1 MVHGISELDMTEQLT
16 RKHKHAVFIYLYRVQ
31 VVKLLILF
39 FQKSPRIYHSA
50 LLCTQAVK
58 LQGDFLSQFLMCN
71 WRLSFAVI
79 MQLSHDSPMLVMS
92 VLLFCVISVTWVII
106 FNHKEQLNNQSQCIL
121 EKKNSCVNFLYP
133 FKHFSEE
140 HTILLSVKY

>member
-1 MVHGISELDMTEQLT
+1 MDRGAWWAIVYGVSGSDMTEQLT
-16 RKHKHAVFIYLYRVQ
+16 HKHRHVLFIYLYRVQ
-31 VVKLLILF
+31 VVKLLIFF

-50 LLCTQAVK
+50 LLCTQTVR

-92 VLLFCVISVTWVII
+92 ILLFCVISVTWVMI

-121 EKKNSCVNFLYP
+121 EKKFLC
-133 FKHFSEE
+133 K
-140 HTILLSVKY
+140 LSISF